1 MATAIMTPQA
11 PAQIQ
16 QNSSTQDPLY
26 LDPWP
31 ADIDQQT

>member
-16 QNSSTQDPLY
+16 QGSSTHEPLY
-26 LDPWP
+26 LDAWP
-31 ADIDQQT
+31 ADIDQQA